1 MERKEDGS
9 FLVEFSLR
17 FSYRCLTATGGR
29 VILYAKISGE
39 RRENKIFSFEETSF
53 SRKLNLETCQIQSVP
68 G

>member
-29 VILYAKISGE
+29 VILYAKIRGKKGE
-39 RRENKIFSFEETSF
+39 
-53 SRKLNLETCQIQSVP
+53 
-68 G
+68 